1 MAKAVRSKK
10 DSGNTWGTATMN
22 IQAET
27 LGKLQNIGKNM
38 FPPISMSELELAI
51 YKEEWQYGTKK
62 GFTTRNQ

>member
-27 LGKLQNIGKNM
+27 LGTLQNIGQEYVSPYFLWLN
-38 FPPISMSELELAI
+38 
-51 YKEEWQYGTKK
+51 
-62 GFTTRNQ
+62 